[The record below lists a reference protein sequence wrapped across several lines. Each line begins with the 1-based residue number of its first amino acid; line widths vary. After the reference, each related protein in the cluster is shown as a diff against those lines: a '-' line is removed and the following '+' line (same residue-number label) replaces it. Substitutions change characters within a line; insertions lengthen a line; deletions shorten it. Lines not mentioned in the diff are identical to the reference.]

1 MNFLDC
7 LVDGFVEIQNK
18 LEGNEPAES
27 FYERVKRMTLE
38 EMKAFVYWVYTNGN
52 NDGKDGL
59 QDDESGYFGG
69 YMLELPAEDVIATG
83 NFL

>member
-1 MNFLDC
+1 MNM
-7 LVDGFVEIQNK
+7 
-18 LEGNEPAES
+18 
-27 FYERVKRMTLE
+27 YERVKEMTLE

-69 YMLELPAEDVIATG
+69 YVLELPAEDVLAACD
-83 NFL
+83 FL